1 MKKKKKKTK
10 LKILKFLLGRIPTAK
25 GTIRHKQKKGKGS
38 YRRKIEKSVRSSD
51 YS

>member
-1 MKKKKKKTK
+1 MKKKSK
-10 LKILKFLLGRIPTAK
+10 LKLLKYLLGRIPTSK

-38 YRRKIEKSVRSSD
+38 YRRKIEKSVHSSD